1 MKSHSTFHV
10 IYRYHRHIFYGSW
23 LLLNLVQSAGTGLL
37 DDEAYYWV
45 YSRFLD
51 WGYFDHPPMVALLIK
66 AGYAIFPGEFGV
78 RVLFA
83 VMSTISVRLIEK
95 LLPVKDDILFYTIML
110 SMGLLQVGGIMA
122 VPDTPLMFFTA
133 LYFLTYKKLL
143 ERPGILQAV
152 WWGLAMALLLYSKY
166 HGVLLV
172 FFTLIS
178 NPRLFV
184 QRHLYIA
191 GVTALLLFG
200 PHLYWQ
206 YVHGFPSVQFHLF
219 ERSDPDYKISF
230 TLDYI
235 AGQLILAGPIA
246 AVLLFWAAFRK
257 KPSGSYERALKY
269 TVIGTYLFFLLASF
283 RGRVE
288 ANWTVM
294 VFIPLIV
301 LAHQYMLD
309 KARMRRW
316 MSILA
321 VITLGLM
328 FFVRLYLMVDLFPG
342 ITFRKKEYHANSEWA
357 AAIRQKAG
365 GLPVFFTDSY
375 QRPSKYWFFTGEP
388 VFSLNT
394 VDYRRNNFN
403 FWQME
408 ESLMGKKVYAIY
420 QGRKADYYRDS
431 IATPKGVYLGRTIDH
446 YFSFSRIRIIPQ
458 GKLVATNGVVQTSLD
473 VISDEGMLR
482 HIKSPYDTLSI
493 WLTVYMDTT
502 ILQIPTNL
510 KLGMILQPRMSLP
523 ATFNVDLAPGKY
535 IARFSITS
543 CIDNWPTMNSSVIRL
558 RVK

>member
-1 MKSHSTFHV
+1 MKSQSTFQV
-10 IYRYHRHIFYGSW
+10 IYKYHKEIFYGAW

-45 YSRFLD
+45 YSKFID

-66 AGYAIFPGEFGV
+66 AGYAIFPSEFGV

-83 VMSTISVRLIEK
+83 VMSTITAWLIEK

-122 VPDTPLMFFTA
+122 VPDTPLLFFTA

-143 ERPGILQAV
+143 ERPGLKTAIL
-152 WWGLAMALLLYSKY
+152 WGVAIVLLLYSKY

-172 FFTLIS
+172 FFTILS
-178 NPRLFV
+178 NPRLLI
-184 QRHLYIA
+184 QKHIYIA
-191 GVTALLLFG
+191 GIAALLLFS

-206 YVHGFPSVQFHLF
+206 YVHGFPSVQFHLL
-219 ERSDPDYKISF
+219 ERSDPEYKASF

-235 AGQLILAGPIA
+235 LGQILLAGPLA
-246 AVLLFWAAFRK
+246 AVLLCWSAFRK
-257 KPSGSYERALKY
+257 KPSGAYERALKY
-269 TVIGTYLFFLLASF
+269 TVAGTYLFFLLATF

-288 ANWTVM
+288 ANWTVT

-309 KARMRRW
+309 RMRLRRW

-328 FFVRLYLMVDLFPG
+328 FFVRVYLMVDLFPN
-342 ITFRKKEYHANSEWA
+342 IKFKKREYQANSEWA
-357 AAIRQKAG
+357 KAIQQRAG
-365 GLPVFFTDSY
+365 ELPVFFTDSY

-388 VFSLNT
+388 AFSLNT

-403 FWQME
+403 FWPME
-408 ESLMGKKVYAIY
+408 ESLMGKKAYAVY

-431 IATPKGVYLGRTIDH
+431 IVTPKGIYLGRTIDH

-458 GKLVATNGVVQTSLD
+458 ARLVCANGVINTSLK
-473 VISDEGMLR
+473 VFTDEGMLQ
-482 HIKSPYDTLSI
+482 HIRAPYDSLSI
-493 WLTVYMDTT
+493 WLTVYKDT
-502 ILQIPTNL
+502 IIRQIPTNL
-510 KLGMILQPRMSLP
+510 TLGMIKQSKEVLP
-523 ATFNVDLAPGKY
+523 AKFNVDLPPGKY